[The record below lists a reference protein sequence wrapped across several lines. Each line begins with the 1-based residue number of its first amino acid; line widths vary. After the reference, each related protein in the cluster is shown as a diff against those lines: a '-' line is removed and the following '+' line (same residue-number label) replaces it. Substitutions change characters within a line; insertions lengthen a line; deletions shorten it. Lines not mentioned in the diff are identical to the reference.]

1 MFNPKPA
8 VHPCHF
14 ELLATPEMSHLS
26 GGMPLVLTPISDTRL
41 VRLDCFF
48 PMGRNVQTRHLQAHF
63 AAKQLKEGTEKY
75 PQKVISKRIDS
86 LGATVSVRCRATY
99 TVISVLG
106 LHRTFPLLVDL
117 LHSILTEPL
126 YEESQFGIAI
136 EQALSA
142 WEISHQKVETRAKD
156 DFFRR
161 LYHFCPLWTDIVEKS
176 DFQELTTE
184 HLRDYHSRCF
194 SLTRATLLVT
204 GLYEERDISLLNSTF
219 GGYAY
224 ERVNLKQFS
233 QIPSAL
239 QNCDNAPFHIS
250 MERKTL
256 QNGIRLG
263 CLLPPPT
270 HPDAPLIRLTNMI
283 LGGYFGSRLM
293 TNIREE
299 RGLTYDIHS
308 SLMHLADWTVFS
320 ISTETPDKCVSEA
333 LQQIRLE
340 MERMAQE
347 PVPEEE
353 LQNVKQYM
361 LGNDSRDL
369 EPSFDF
375 PNILFNLLS
384 SGRTL
389 VDLDR
394 SATRIEKATSADV
407 QRVASEYFR
416 FENCIVCVAGN

>member
-14 ELLATPEMSHLS
+14 ELMATPEMSHLS
-26 GGMPLVLTPISDTRL
+26 GGIPLVLTPISDTQL

-63 AAKQLKEGTEKY
+63 AAKQLKEGTETY

-106 LHRTFPLLVDL
+106 LHRTFPQLVDL
-117 LHSILTEPL
+117 LHSMLTEPL
-126 YEESQFGIAI
+126 YEESQFSLAI
-136 EQALSA
+136 EQALSS
-142 WEISHQKVETRAKD
+142 WEISRQKVETRAKE
-156 DFFRR
+156 DFFKR
-161 LYHFCPLWTDIVEKS
+161 LYHFCPLWTDVAEKS
-176 DFQELTTE
+176 DFEEITTE
-184 HLRDYHSRCF
+184 HLRDYHRRCF
-194 SLTRATLLVT
+194 SLTNATLLVT
-204 GLYEERDISLLNSTF
+204 GLYEESDISLLNSTF
-219 GGYAY
+219 GEYEY
-224 ERVNLKQFS
+224 ERVRIKQFS
-233 QIPSAL
+233 QIPTDFPHAG
-239 QNCDNAPFHIS
+239 DAPFRVS
-250 MERKTL
+250 MERTTL

-270 HPDAPLIRLTNMI
+270 HADAPLIRLTNMI

-308 SLMHLADWTVFS
+308 SLMHLADWTVFT
-320 ISTETPDKCVSEA
+320 ISTETPDKCVEEA
-333 LQQIRLE
+333 LQQIRIE
-340 MERMAQE
+340 MQRMAEE
-347 PVPEEE
+347 PVPEDE

-384 SGRTL
+384 SGRNL
-389 VDLDR
+389 VDLSR
-394 SATRIEKATSADV
+394 SATCIEKATSADV
-407 QRVASEYFR
+407 QRVASQYFR
-416 FENCIVCVAGN
+416 FDDCLVCVAGN

>member
-14 ELLATPEMSHLS
+14 ELLASPEMSHLS
-26 GGMPLVLTPISDTRL
+26 GGMPLVLTPISDTQL

-48 PMGRNVQTRHLQAHF
+48 PMGRNVQTHYLQAHF
-63 AAKQLKEGTEKY
+63 AAKQMKEGTTQY
-75 PQKVISKRIDS
+75 PHEVISKCIDS

-99 TVISVLG
+99 TVVTVLG
-106 LHRTFPLLVDL
+106 LHRTFPQLVDL
-117 LHSILTEPL
+117 LHSMLTEPL
-126 YEESQFGIAI
+126 YEEEPFRIAI

-142 WEISHQKVETRAKD
+142 WEISHQKVETLAKEV
-156 DFFRR
+156 FYKH
-161 LYHFCPLWTDIVEKS
+161 LYHFCPLWVDVAEKS
-176 DFQELTTE
+176 DFQNLTTE
-184 HLRDYHSRCF
+184 HLREYHYRGL

-204 GLYEERDISLLNSTF
+204 GLYAEKDIRLLNSTF
-219 GGYAY
+219 GQYAC
-224 ERVNLKQFS
+224 ENVNFKHFN
-233 QIPSAL
+233 QIPTPLRNSEK
-239 QNCDNAPFHIS
+239 APFRIS
-250 MERKTL
+250 MKRTTL

-308 SLMHLADWTVFS
+308 SLMHLADWTVFT
-320 ISTETPDKCVSEA
+320 ISTETPDKSVNET
-333 LQQIRLE
+333 LQQIRFE
-340 MERMAQE
+340 MQQMAQE

-384 SGRTL
+384 SGRNL
-389 VDLDR
+389 NDLNR
-394 SATRIEKATSADV
+394 SAVRIEKATVADV
-407 QRVASEYFR
+407 QRVASQYF
-416 FENCIVCVAGN
+416 NYDDCLVCVAGN